1 MSGIYK
7 TSRGQAIDL
16 DRLKLINQTA
26 IAVGNAGTNA
36 RGDLVQGGKIV
47 KTREQLAQEH
57 YNISGNNI
65 VKDQKVRRSSAE
77 IQPDTP
83 KPAEPVQITDPFED
97 LKNPPAAE
105 VIEQPALSN
114 EPRGGLASAVSKSQ
128 EIAERLAAQ
137 RRRI

>member
-1 MSGIYK
+1 MAGIYK
-7 TSRGQAIDL
+7 TSRGTTIDL

-47 KTREQLAQEH
+47 KTREQIAQEY
-57 YNISGNNI
+57 YNISGNNV
-65 VKDQKVRRSSAE
+65 VKDQKVRRSSAAIEPDIVEPTPMPE
-77 IQPDTP
+77 IG
-83 KPAEPVQITDPFED
+83 DPFQD
-97 LKNPPAAE
+97 LQSQE
-105 VIEQPALSN
+105 TSGVVEQPALPN
-114 EPRGGLASAVSKSQ
+114 EPRGGLASAVSRSQ